1 MENVYQLELPPEAL
15 KLIYKSVDLHHKHT
29 SAFLKR
35 RSSRTHDATPWNGGV
50 VLRSISM
57 PTVELQARVKE
68 QQAAV
73 KQAKLKYRGV
83 TYIKSG
89 K

>member
-1 MENVYQLELPPEAL
+1 
-15 KLIYKSVDLHHKHT
+15 
-29 SAFLKR
+29 
-35 RSSRTHDATPWNGGV
+35 
-50 VLRSISM
+50 M

-68 QQAAV
+68 QKAAQ

-83 TYIKSG
+83 TYLKNSA

>member
-1 MENVYQLELPPEAL
+1 
-15 KLIYKSVDLHHKHT
+15 
-29 SAFLKR
+29 
-35 RSSRTHDATPWNGGV
+35 
-50 VLRSISM
+50 M

-68 QQAAV
+68 QQAAA

>member
-1 MENVYQLELPPEAL
+1 
-15 KLIYKSVDLHHKHT
+15 
-29 SAFLKR
+29 
-35 RSSRTHDATPWNGGV
+35 
-50 VLRSISM
+50 M
-57 PTVELQARVKE
+57 PSVELQARVKE